1 MMIIRCEIDNEI
13 ADIIEGPRQSLD
25 DITTAVLFVQCSV
38 GKMSYISHVSLVTV
52 LQILRQS

>member
-13 ADIIEGPRQSLD
+13 ADIFEGPRQSLD

-38 GKMSYISHVSLVTV
+38 GEMSYISYVSLVTV